1 VEIKY
6 FFERPAHGQP
16 EQKNI
21 LFPPNY
27 VRPSMASIY
36 TQADSNTRK
45 TWFLLT
51 GFLVFIIAI
60 GWLFSNLLDSS
71 AVLYF
76 AVFLSVF
83 SSFGSYWWSDKIVLA
98 MYRAKPIEHNENPE
112 LYHIVE
118 NLCITAGLPLPKIYI
133 LPEMQPNAF
142 ATGRDAKHAVVA
154 VTQGLLN
161 RLDKSELQGVIAHE
175 LSHIGNKDMLLST
188 VVAVLAG
195 VIATLANLFMRVS
208 FWGGGRKS
216 DNENGNT
223 GAILA
228 ILGIVAAILAPIAAS
243 LVRLAI
249 SRKREFLADA
259 SGALLTRYPDGLAR
273 ALEKISSDPTPM
285 RITNDATSSLFIDSP
300 YKGKQKT
307 QWFAKLFMTH
317 PPIEERIAALRGMQ
331 I

>member
-1 VEIKY
+1 M
-6 FFERPAHGQP
+6 P
-16 EQKNI
+16 
-21 LFPPNY
+21 
-27 VRPSMASIY
+27 SIY

-51 GFLVFIIAI
+51 GFLVFIIAL
-60 GWLFSNLLDSS
+60 GWFFSYELNSS
-71 AVLYF
+71 AILYI

-83 SSFGSYWWSDKIVLA
+83 MSIGSYWWSDKIVLS
-98 MYRAKPIEHNENPE
+98 MYKAQLIEKKDNPI
-112 LYHIVE
+112 LYNVVE
-118 NLCITAGLPLPKIYI
+118 NLCITAGLPTPRIYI
-133 LPEMQPNAF
+133 IPEMQPNAF
-142 ATGRDAKHAVVA
+142 ATGRDKNHAVVC
-154 VTQGLLN
+154 VTQGLLQ
-161 RLDKSELQGVIAHE
+161 RLDKTELQGVLAHE

-195 VIATLANLFMRVS
+195 SIAILANMFMRIS
-208 FWGGGRKS
+208 FWGGGRRS
-216 DNENGNT
+216 RDDNGNA

-228 ILGIVAAILAPIAAS
+228 VVGILAAILAPIAATM
-243 LVRLAI
+243 VQLAI

-259 SGALLTRYPDGLAR
+259 DGALLTRYPEGLAR

-307 QWFAKLFMTH
+307 QWLAKLFMTH
-317 PPIEERIAALRGMQ
+317 PPIEERIKVLRGME